1 MDLFKLWFG
10 LPPQDL
16 LRLLLPAALLTLAT
30 VLPGRGVAR
39 IASLGVALAL
49 PFLRPLDTPLPITAA
64 WSALWLVVAWQ
75 VGLPAPGNAPAPP
88 RRPGAFESG
97 TVGLLVALA
106 LLGLMVA
113 SLARQDLEPVVGR
126 RVLMGLLLIGIGV
139 LHLMLR
145 GHVRRAAIA
154 FASLGLGLQVLDGT
168 ARGAELAGS
177 APARGGVWLATAVAV
192 ALVLRLGLGRE
203 RFAGSPWVSDAHD
216 LHD

>member
-75 VGLPAPGNAPAPP
+75 VGLPAPGNAPSPP

-192 ALVLRLGLGRE
+192 ALVLRLGIGRE

>member
-1 MDLFKLWFG
+1 VDLFKLWFG

-177 APARGGVWLATAVAV
+177 APARAGVWLATAVAV
-192 ALVLRLGLGRE
+192 ALVLRLGVGRE